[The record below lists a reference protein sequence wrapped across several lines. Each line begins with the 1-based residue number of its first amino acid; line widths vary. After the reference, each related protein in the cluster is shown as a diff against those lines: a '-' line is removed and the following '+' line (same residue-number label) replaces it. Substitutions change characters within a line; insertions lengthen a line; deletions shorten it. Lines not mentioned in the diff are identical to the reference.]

1 TPTIASVP
9 ASDTT
14 LTLGAE
20 NSTSTPAP
28 PSQSHSTAAS
38 GSGRRVE
45 VAARSTAGAND
56 SVLLAVLVLCFTI
69 AVSGVVLVAGRR
81 SGRRAR

>member
-1 TPTIASVP
+1 M
-9 ASDTT
+9 
-14 LTLGAE
+14 TLGAE
-20 NSTSTPAP
+20 NSTSTSTPAP
-28 PSQSHSTAAS
+28 PSQSDSATSS
-38 GSGRRVE
+38 GSGQRVE

>member
-1 TPTIASVP
+1 MWRCPTATAVP
-9 ASDTT
+9 AS
-14 LTLGAE
+14 
-20 NSTSTPAP
+20 TSVP
-28 PSQSHSTAAS
+28 PSQSDTATSS
-38 GSGRRVE
+38 GSGQRVE